1 MSNEPQSK
9 SFTEKA
15 QDKAQ
20 HTAQT
25 VGDKTQEASD
35 KAQDYVAR
43 EADKRS
49 GQAGHWMQKTG
60 RDLHD
65 TSKSLREKGDPT
77 MAGLIDAAASGLETY
92 GSRIQDMDAGEI
104 RDELAGFIRDNVWAV
119 AAGTLFV
126 GLAAS
131 RVLRVSAEAA
141 AHDRGG
147 REQRSRQ
154 TLRDVSYGGQGD
166 DQGSYGGQVPGE
178 GYSGLGS
185 GGQGS
190 GGQGYGREGGHYE
203 RPQYERPGAA
213 EGSVR
218 SPREASDQRL
228 TPDSEDVGG
237 PGDVPNVGWGR

>member
-65 TSKSLREKGDPT
+65 TSKSLRERAIPP
-77 MAGLIDAAASGLETY
+77 
-92 GSRIQDMDAGEI
+92 
-104 RDELAGFIRDNVWAV
+104 W
-119 AAGTLFV
+119 
-126 GLAAS
+126 
-131 RVLRVSAEAA
+131 
-141 AHDRGG
+141 RG
-147 REQRSRQ
+147 
-154 TLRDVSYGGQGD
+154 
-166 DQGSYGGQVPGE
+166 
-178 GYSGLGS
+178 
-185 GGQGS
+185 
-190 GGQGYGREGGHYE
+190 
-203 RPQYERPGAA
+203 
-213 EGSVR
+213 
-218 SPREASDQRL
+218 
-228 TPDSEDVGG
+228 
-237 PGDVPNVGWGR
+237 